1 MAKRLIVV
9 CKCPICGE
17 MVDQIPDGVLKLN
30 PHHNNCE
37 MVVTRSGYKQYIH
50 TSCWNEMIREK
61 RPYNGK
67 LYV

>member
-9 CKCPICGE
+9 CKCSICGE
-17 MVDQIPDGVLKLN
+17 MVDQIPDGVLRLN
-30 PHHNNCE
+30 PHQDNVE